1 MEEAPAASTSL
12 GAMGSLLR
20 KLPRSP
26 PSPSPSPS
34 LAWLPREAMDEVNS
48 LRGDLEENYAFL
60 RELSELEEPTM
71 TEKCWMKQVRELS
84 YDVED
89 MLDMAILAGARAG
102 ADAVTLIAGKV
113 SEFRERAQG
122 ASQRR
127 TRYGV
132 CHPTSSRRRC
142 SSSSSSSAIN
152 DHRFADV
159 GAADEIAGWLMKGG
173 EERRLKVVGIVG
185 GAGGI
190 GKTTLAREVY
200 RRLGGQFER
209 RAFVRMAE
217 KTNTRRLLRDMLSQL
232 GRRQPGDAC
241 DTPELVDHIREH
253 LHRRRY
259 IVIVDD
265 VWAIS
270 LWNSICR
277 AFPEDNN
284 CSRIIVTSQIE
295 EIAGFPLAVLNTAS
309 LLACQPKLLE
319 QQWHDICNSL
329 ATNLRS
335 STSEVTKHALNLNYN
350 NLPHYIKTC
359 LLYFNIY
366 PSDYMILKEDLV
378 KQWVAEGFIN
388 STNEQD
394 MEEIAGNYFDELV
407 NRRMIQP
414 VDINYDDE
422 VLSCTVHSMVHDLIA
437 YKSIEDN
444 FIVVLDN
451 SENTIEISEDVRRL
465 SLHFG
470 NARYANIPESIS
482 LSQVRS
488 LAFFGLFN
496 CLPLIT
502 EFEAIRVL
510 ILHVCGDKC
519 GTIVDLSR
527 IGELRQLRYLK
538 ISCDSRIKLPIQVSG
553 LYCLET
559 LKIEARSINFPSDI
573 VHLSHLLH
581 LSLHGE
587 ADLPDM
593 IGQMIS
599 LRTLRGYFDPSSSL
613 ESVQNLTKLTNL
625 KDLHLTCSTAQ
636 SVRQAENMECFGSIV
651 LSLTN
656 LRSVTLVPGFLHGK
670 STSRTSSTACMS
682 WVISN
687 PPHLLQR
694 LELSP
699 HICTFSRLPNWVG
712 ELGMLCNLKIAVKEL
727 RRIDVDVLGGLHALT
742 LLSLYVKKVPE
753 ERIVFHT
760 AKFPVL
766 KYLKFGCSVACL
778 TFEEGTMPDLQSFI
792 LCFCA
797 QGAAR
802 SGHMPTGMEH
812 LLSLEVLTAHIERL
826 GANELDTQAAESALK
841 NIIDVHG
848 TTLVINV
855 CWVDQAEN
863 SDESN
868 TKEEDQPE
876 KEYPFA
882 KNNVNSCGNIAQNLR
897 HQLLPSMVGEF
908 CKALGGDSPI
918 HSVLV
923 ASNGMAAVKFI
934 RSIRIWNLET
944 FGLENAI
951 LLVAMATPEDLKMN
965 AEHIRIADKF
975 VEVPGGTNNNN
986 YANVQ
991 LIVEIAERTQ
1001 VSAVWPGW
1009 GHASENPELPDALN
1023 ETRIIFLGPPST
1035 AMAPLGDTISS
1046 YLIAQA
1052 EGIPTFPWSGSKVK
1066 LSPESYHPIPEE
1078 IYKSACV
1085 SSTEEAVASC
1095 QVVGYP
1101 AMIRASRG
1109 GGGKGIRMVHND
1121 GEVRKLF
1128 KQVQGEVPGSPIFV
1142 IKVASES
1149 RHLEVQ
1155 LLCDK
1160 HGNVA
1165 VLHSR
1170 DCTVQRRHQKIIDE
1184 GPITIA
1190 PPETVKELEQAASR
1204 FAKCVQYIGAATVE
1218 YLYNMETGQYY
1229 FLELNPQ
1236 LQAQHPVTEWI
1247 AEVNLPAAQ
1256 VAVGMGIPLY
1266 NIPDIRRFYGMEHA
1280 GGYDAWKKISAL
1292 ATKFDLDKAPSVR
1305 PKGHCVAV
1313 RVTSEDP
1320 DDGFKPTSGR
1330 VEELNFKSKPNVW
1343 AYFSIKARHIHPK
1356 CLEERFTRHVF
1367 AFGESR
1373 SLAIANLV
1381 LGLKEFQIRGEI
1393 RTNVHYAV
1401 DLLNA
1406 AEYRENNIYL
1416 SWLDSR
1422 IAMCVRADRP
1432 PWYISVVC
1440 GALYIEIVRGG
1451 PHSYRLRM
1459 NGSEIGAEM
1468 HSLLDGGLLIQLDG
1482 SSHAIYAQREA
1493 AGTRLLINGKSC
1505 LLQKAHDPSKL
1516 LAHTPCK
1523 LLRFLVADGSHVDA
1537 DTPYAEV
1544 EVMKMCMP
1552 LLLPASGVIHF
1563 VMHEGQTIQEN
1574 DLIARL
1580 DLDDTSYVRRVETYN
1595 GTFPKL
1601 GPPTVVS
1608 GKVHQKFSAS
1618 VGSAQMILAGY
1629 EHNINQVV
1637 HDLLNC
1643 LDSPELPFLQWEELM
1658 SVYEAQLP
1666 EGLKNKENLAYCPD
1680 MDRLIKL
1687 IESYEGGREG
1697 HSSLVLKSLFE
1708 QYLSIEELFSNNIQS
1723 DVIKHLQIQHKNDL
1737 EKVVAIVFSHQRV
1750 RNKNKLILRLME
1762 ALVYPNPSAYRDQL
1776 IRFSALNHTTYSEL
1790 ALKASQLLEHTK
1802 LSELRTNIARTLSE
1816 LEMFTEDGEQVSRPR
1831 RKIALNERMEDL
1843 VCAPLAVEDA
1853 LVALFDHGDRTLQRR
1868 VVETYIH
1875 RLYQIN
1881 LVSGRIRM
1889 QWHQFDLIAS
1899 WEFFEG
1905 HNELRDGQD
1914 SIPLK
1919 KQVENPVHNKLG
1931 FMVVIKSLQFL
1942 STVLEVAFKDTSQYK
1957 GADGNLSIANPVNT
1971 NQSNMLHIALVGTN
1985 NQMRTLQDI
1994 GDEDQAQERMN
2005 TLVKILNSNSVRSY
2019 LSGAGVRVI
2028 SCIIQRGEGCPPMR
2042 HTYQWSVD
2050 KLCYEEDLMHR
2061 HVEPPLSAFLELD
2074 KMNLEGYNEA
2084 KYTPSRDRQWHIYT
2098 LVKKKKDLRSN
2109 DQRMFLRTIV
2119 RQPSANRGFLSGS
2132 IDNGGSHAQASSY
2145 YTSNSI
2151 LRSLM
2156 GALDEIELHAHDETV
2171 RSSLSHMYLCILR
2184 EQQLHNLIPFSGMMD
2199 DIGQDEL
2206 TASTILK
2213 NMVLNIHKHVGVRMH
2228 RLYVCQW
2235 EVKLW
2240 LHCNGQASGAWRVV
2254 VTNVTNHTCTI
2265 DIYREK
2271 EDPNTH
2277 KIVYHTVASTPGPL
2291 HGVALHEPH
2300 KPFDAIDLKRYSA
2313 RKNGTT
2319 YCYDFPSAF
2328 ETALKKS
2335 WKSSTSG
2342 VAETNEH
2349 NQDHVKA
2356 TELIFSDSTG
2366 AWGPPLVPVE
2376 RSPGDND
2383 VGIVAWSMKL
2393 STPEFPSGREII
2405 VVANDVT
2412 FKAGSF
2418 GPRED
2423 AFFDAVTN
2431 LACERKV
2438 PLIYLA
2444 ATAGARLGVAEEI
2457 KSCFR
2462 VGWFDNESPELG
2474 FHYVYLIEQDYSR
2487 LSSSVIAH
2495 ELKLDSGETRWVVD
2509 TIVGKEDGLGCENLR
2524 GSGAIASA
2532 YSKAYRETFTL
2543 TFVTGQA
2550 VGIGA
2555 YLARLGMRSIQRLDQ
2570 PIILIGFPAL
2580 NKLLGREVYSSHM
2593 ELGGP
2598 KIMATNGVVHLTVSD
2613 DLEGVSAIL
2622 KWLSYVPP
2630 YVGGPLPVTKPLD
2643 PPDRPVTYFP
2653 ERSCDARAAI
2663 CGIQGSQGKWLGG
2676 MFDRDSFMETLD
2688 GWARTVITG
2697 RARLGGIPVGVIAVE
2712 TQTMMQVV
2720 PADPGQLDSNERV
2733 VPQAGQVLF
2742 PDSATKTA
2750 QALLDFNH
2758 EELPLFVLANWR
2770 GFSGGQRDL
2779 FDGILQAGSM
2789 IVENLRTYRQPVF
2802 VYIPMAGELR
2812 GGAWVVI
2819 DRNINPEHIEMY
2831 AERTAK
2837 GNVLEPEVLVKI
2849 PITFRPKELEECM
2862 LRLDPQLIN
2871 LNTRLEE
2878 MRKKNS
2884 GASEMET
2891 IWKRLT
2897 ARMEQLMPIY
2907 TQVATRF
2914 AELHDASARM
2924 AAKGVISKVVDWE
2937 DSRAFFYRRLR
2948 RRVAEE
2954 ALTREVRE
2962 AAGEQLSHQSTL
2974 EYIKKWFLAS
2984 RESEGD
2990 SGNWNNDEAFFA
3002 WKDDP
3007 TNYENYLEELKAE
3020 RVSKLFSHLSDLL
3033 NKINPSRRVQISS
3046 NAGICTGHIKS
3057 AAMYASLS
3065 HIGEPGARARGHK
3078 IGSPDVMRAETIKG
3092 TPGARG
3098 NPFVLRSETSCA
3110 EGICSDTVY

>member
-1 MEEAPAASTSL
+1 
-12 GAMGSLLR
+12 
-20 KLPRSP
+20 
-26 PSPSPSPS
+26 
-34 LAWLPREAMDEVNS
+34 MDEVNS

-89 MLDMAILAGARAG
+89 MLGMAILAGAGAG

-113 SEFRERAQG
+113 SEFRERAQE

-127 TRYGV
+127 TRYGL

-142 SSSSSSSAIN
+142 SSSLSSSSSAIN
-152 DHRFADV
+152 HRFADV
-159 GAADEIAGWLMKGG
+159 GAADEIAGWLTKGG
-173 EERRLKVVGIVG
+173 EERRLKVVGTVG

-217 KTNTRRLLRDMLSQL
+217 KTDTRRLLRDMLSQL

-295 EIAGFPLAVLNTAS
+295 EIALTCCGYHSQFIFKMKRPNMDHSRKLFFSRIFGSEDDCPKHLRKISLDIIKRCRRFPLAVLNTAS
-309 LLACQPKLLE
+309 LLACQPKLSE

-350 NLPHYIKTC
+350 NLPHYMKTC
-359 LLYFNIY
+359 LLYFDIY
-366 PSDYMILKEDLV
+366 PSDYMILKEDFV

-422 VLSCTVHSMVHDLIA
+422 VLSCTVHNMVHDLIA

-502 EFEAIRVL
+502 EFESIRVL

-553 LYCLET
+553 LHCLET

-573 VHLSHLLH
+573 
-581 LSLHGE
+581 
-587 ADLPDM
+587 
-593 IGQMIS
+593 
-599 LRTLRGYFDPSSSL
+599 
-613 ESVQNLTKLTNL
+613 
-625 KDLHLTCSTAQ
+625 
-636 SVRQAENMECFGSIV
+636 SVRLAENMECFGSVV

-670 STSRTSSTACMS
+670 STSRTYSTACMS

-742 LLSLYVKKVPE
+742 LLSLYAKKVPE

-778 TFEEGTMPDLQSFI
+778 TFEEGTMPDLRSFV

-841 NIIDVHG
+841 SIIDVHG
-848 TTLVINV
+848 TTLVVNV

-934 RSIRIWNLET
+934 RSIHIWNLET

-951 LLVAMATPEDLKMN
+951 LLVAMATPDDLKMN

-1009 GHASENPELPDALN
+1009 GHVSENPELPDALN

-1052 EGIPTFPWSGSKVK
+1052 EGIPTLPWSGSKVK

-1101 AMIRASRG
+1101 AMIKASWG

-1142 IKVASES
+1142 IKVASK
-1149 RHLEVQ
+1149 VQ

-1165 VLHSR
+1165 VLHSQ

-1204 FAKCVQYIGAATVE
+1204 LAKCVQYIGAATVE

-1236 LQAQHPVTEWI
+1236 LQAQHPVIEWI
-1247 AEVNLPAAQ
+1247 TEVNLPAAQ

-1330 VEELNFKSKPNVW
+1330 VEELNFKSKPNSGG
-1343 AYFSIKARHIHPK
+1343 AIHKFSDSH
-1356 CLEERFTRHVF
+1356 FGHVF

-1432 PWYISVVC
+1432 PWYISVVG
-1440 GALYIEIVRGG
+1440 GALYEASSRSSTVVTDYVSYLMKGQLLPEEIEIVRGG
-1451 PHSYRLRM
+1451 PHSYKLRM

-1482 SSHAIYAQREA
+1482 SSHVIYAQREA

-1516 LAHTPCK
+1516 LAHTSCK
-1523 LLRFLVADGSHVDA
+1523 LLRFLVVDGSHVDA
-1537 DTPYAEV
+1537 GTPYAEV

-1618 VGSAQMILAGY
+1618 VDSAQMILAGY

-1658 SVYEAQLP
+1658 SVYETQLP
-1666 EGLKNKENLAYCPD
+1666 EGLRNKLDVKYKEYVSNLNSWKSKDFPSNLLRGLIEENLAYCPE
-1680 MDRLIKL
+1680 MERVINESLVQPLMSLIK
-1687 IESYEGGREG
+1687 SYEGGREG

-1737 EKVVAIVFSHQRV
+1737 EKVVSIVFSHQRV

-1776 IRFSALNHTTYSEL
+1776 IRFSALNHMTYSEL

-1816 LEMFTEDGEQVSRPR
+1816 LDMFTEDGEQVSRPR

-1868 VVETYIH
+1868 VIETYIH

-1931 FMVVIKSLQFL
+1931 FMVVIKSIQFL
-1942 STVLEVAFKDTSQYK
+1942 STVLEVAFKDTSQYR

-1985 NQMRTLQDI
+1985 NRMRTLRDI

-2084 KYTPSRDRQWHIYT
+2084 KYTPSRDCQWHIYT

-2119 RQPSANRGFLSGS
+2119 RQPSANRGFLSGG
-2132 IDNGGSHAQASSY
+2132 IDNEGSHAQASSY

-2184 EQQLHNLIPFSGMMD
+2184 EQQLYNLIPFSGMMD

-2240 LHCNGQASGAWRVV
+2240 LHCDGQASGAWRVV

-2265 DIYREK
+2265 DIYCKK

-2349 NQDHVKA
+2349 NQDYVKA

-2431 LACERKV
+2431 FACERKV

-2555 YLARLGMRSIQRLDQ
+2555 YLARLGMRCIQRLDQ
-2570 PIILIGFPAL
+2570 PIILTGFPAL
-2580 NKLLGREVYSSHM
+2580 SKLLGREVYSSHM

-2598 KIMATNGVVHLTVSD
+2598 KIMATNGVVHLTMSD

-2676 MFDRDSFMETLD
+2676 MFDRGSFMETLD

-2758 EELPLFVLANWR
+2758 EELPLFILANWR

-2924 AAKGVISKVVDWE
+2924 AAKGLISKVVDWE
-2937 DSRAFFYRRLR
+2937 DSWHSSTGDCEGGLLRMHLPGKLEKRL
-2948 RRVAEE
+2948 
-2954 ALTREVRE
+2954 
-2962 AAGEQLSHQSTL
+2962 LSHQSTL

-2990 SGNWNNDEAFFA
+2990 SENWNNDEAFFA

-3033 NKINPSRRVQISS
+3033 NKINPSRRVQNTTWKLELRKTETGSISKERLDAIHS
-3046 NAGICTGHIKS
+3046 DVVLLPSPPQLLRS
-3057 AAMYASLS
+3057 AAMQGYAPATSNQQRFP
-3065 HIGEPGARARGHK
+3065 HGGAWRTGA
-3078 IGSPDVMRAETIKG
+3078 GS
-3092 TPGARG
+3092 
-3098 NPFVLRSETSCA
+3098 
-3110 EGICSDTVY
+3110 